1 MKLSENFTLE
11 ELTHSNTA
19 ILNNIENIPNK
30 EEIENLKELCENVL
44 QPIRD
49 KYGKPIYINSG
60 YRCPTLNRKVGGVS
74 NSQHLAQ
81 RGAAADIHS
90 DDNKELW
97 DLIASM
103 DLEYDQ
109 LIDESN
115 LSWIHIS
122 YNKGKNR
129 KQILKL

>member
-74 NSQHLAQ
+74 NSQHTL
-81 RGAAADIHS
+81 GKAADIHS

-97 DLIASM
+97 DLITSM